1 MRLSPQD
8 RRVLD
13 TRLRSGPR
21 LSGPLA
27 LIIFVV
33 CLIAP
38 SSAAAETYAQAVEAT
53 SGLVHFWPMGESSGS
68 SFADVVGSDNAS
80 VGSGVTLGEP
90 GGLVGDSA
98 NSALFDGSSGS
109 ASASVN
115 LSGTHELTVEF
126 WMKWGSYASD
136 DRLALEFTANFNEY
150 PGGFL
155 VDPDATP
162 GSDFA
167 VSIGSSGSRNTTYFE
182 RPSAGVWHHYAFVID
197 TEAPAETEITP
208 YVDGKAVSYT
218 KTVSGTG
225 AGNFANSTLFWMSR
239 DSSGL
244 FGAGDMQ
251 DLALYTG
258 ALSASMIADHY
269 EIGAGGP
276 KASFTS
282 LPVEATVGV
291 PVRLDASGSTS
302 PTEITDYAWDFD
314 GGGGYGTDGGGSSSM
329 SHTFSAPGTYTVELR
344 VKDSTGAT
352 ATVSHT
358 ITVAAALGAYEQGV
372 ENTSGIEHFWPMG
385 ESSGSLFS
393 DVVGGADASLVG
405 GVTLGVM
412 GGLVGDSS
420 TSALFDGSS
429 GAAHAPVDLSGSGK
443 HTVELWMKWHAFG
456 EDDALALEFT
466 PNFNENAGGF
476 LVDPNAGG
484 SFGVGVGKDSSRNN
498 SFFAQPSAE
507 AWHYYAFVIDTE
519 ASGAS
524 EITPYVDG
532 HAVSYSKTE
541 SGTGGG
547 FADSTLYWMS
557 RDAGS
562 LFGSGDMQ
570 DLALYNGTLSSS
582 TIAAHYEA
590 GKGGPKASFTT
601 APVVASVG
609 VPVRLNASGSSS
621 PGGSLTDYA
630 WDFDGGKTYSTDG
643 GSSASESHT
652 FSSPGTY
659 TIDLR
664 VKDSLGEMATT
675 SQTVTVGAALGQYEQ
690 AVEDTTAVAHFWP
703 MGEASGSSFVDLVG
717 GDSASLEG
725 GVTLGQTGGLVEDS
739 STASL
744 FDGSSGAAHAPVDLS
759 GTHQLTVEFWMKWS
773 SYGPD
778 DRLALEFT
786 PNFNEHSGGFLVD
799 PDATPGSDFA
809 VSIGQGGTS
818 RNTVFFERPSAGAWH
833 YYAFAIDTSAAA
845 ETEITPYVDG
855 HAVSY
860 TKPESGTGAGSFANS
875 TLYWM
880 SRDASSLFGAGEMQD
895 LALYEGTLSAG
906 TVLEHY
912 ERGENSYRVANTTP
926 PSIEGAAQDGKTLT
940 ANVGV
945 WSGATP
951 ISYAYQWQSCNS
963 TGGECED
970 IEGAT
975 DPSYALTSAD
985 LETML
990 RVRVTATNP
999 GGSAEHTSAA
1009 SSVVESGPPDELE
1022 APSITGDPNA
1032 SETLYGDPGL
1042 WGGTGAELSYQ
1053 WERCDATGGE
1063 CADIAGAVAAEYEL
1077 REGDI
1082 GATLRLRV
1090 GASNELGSV
1099 TTLSRSTQVIG
1110 AASLMP
1116 ANNFGPSLSGTVQSG
1131 DVLTVSPGAWTGVGS
1146 ITYAYAWERC
1156 DAYGSECEERSG
1168 EHASSYT
1175 LEAEDAGHTIRAL
1188 VTTTDANGSL
1198 TRAVGTEQPVAA
1210 EPGPLNAQA
1219 PSVAGAPVEGQTLQA
1234 APGAWSGTG
1243 TIGYVYQWQRCGED
1257 GEGCT
1262 AISGATSASYTLV
1275 TGDVG
1280 SAVRVLVTA
1289 SDEDGSSQGVSS
1301 PTPTIGT
1308 SAPLDASLPSIS
1320 GVGEIGEPLSANPG
1334 IWSGEGAVSF
1344 SLQWRRCN
1352 EAGEECSDISGATH
1366 ETYVPGEADAGNTV
1380 KVIVTASDPS
1390 GSASAMSVASAPISA
1405 TPVAPT
1411 DLFAPSVEG
1420 ALTKGDTLTATPGT
1434 WYGSEPITY
1443 GYRWQRCDEGGEEC
1457 SNISGAT
1464 GETYVLTEAD
1474 VGATIRVVVTATN
1487 SAGSES
1493 AESPT
1498 GETVDT
1504 PGPPVAGDEGPEIR
1518 GEGQVGQQLFAE
1530 NGSWSGSRPLTY
1542 AYRWE
1547 RCDAAGEACVAIAGA
1562 TAPSYTPASEDASH
1576 TLRLAVTAENTL
1588 GHTAALTPTVPVAA
1602 AGEASTSSAIK
1613 LAEETDPS
1621 VLQPSTSATL
1631 DEQEVKP
1638 ATSDPGEELAAIT
1651 TLTSSSISKETPGEF
1666 SVNTPEG
1673 ELSIA
1678 PLDTAANATK
1688 LPTIV
1693 NNTAAV
1699 FAETSSHTDTI
1710 VRPEALGATTLLQ
1723 LRSAEAPTSFSWEI
1737 GLGPDQHLEEL
1748 PSGGIAVVEEVPGS
1762 FLEGSPGE
1770 EFEPSTPESAEASE
1784 GEGVGGD
1791 EAEKALGS
1799 SLEEE
1804 SPLEKLPAAPHMST
1818 PEVAPG
1824 SHELTPQDTSA
1835 QYEHGTSAVAE
1846 AETHTGGATLMV
1858 IEPPVVEDASG
1869 ESVPA
1874 TLSLEGDTVT
1884 LAISVEAETKYPVTA
1899 QASVAAPS
1907 DLASTSRSH
1916 TVRYGLS
1923 DPKPQSFETSDEA
1936 GEIVPGFDPHLTGG
1950 SLQVGTARDVIPY
1963 NTEPEKDKG
1972 FIEWLEAVKRDKL
1985 QPFIT
1990 FEATDP
1996 EFNACAEKKSCP
2008 ATSVKEYEDGIA
2020 RFMSGVIKLYKKSP
2034 AIIPTVKLW
2043 GSWNEP
2049 DLSNEHKKNPLYKD
2063 PGRAALFWKIARLAL
2078 KNRKCDCTLV
2088 AGEFFD
2094 YSKYALEYKSA
2105 MLKNH
2110 KDWRGK
2116 PHVWGIHDY
2125 YDLTHFWEN
2134 HRNSEEPGF
2143 VRFTSKRLG
2152 HPRVWLSE
2160 EGVTLQ
2166 NGATEEGLN
2175 GRPKRQAEAAE
2186 DFTRLGAGPGSKVDR
2201 AYYYLYRGPSEK
2213 AIKEQKN
2220 EHLFDSALLPGEE
2233 VIKEKG
2239 HAAENPRQ
2247 AYCVLALGKK
2257 GCPAKSATLTPISGT
2272 LGMTAGQTALTV
2284 DPGGLPSTYWVEYGT
2299 TTAYGHSTSPV
2310 STESETGLQSEGASI
2325 GGLEPCT
2332 TYHYQA
2338 EAENEANEGVASLGG
2353 DRTFTTRCE
2362 VGIFVARNGWGSPAK
2377 IWETDP
2383 AGSMPHAVGLA
2394 PEGSDP
2400 SLSPDAQSIAYSA
2413 NHSSSPSVVR
2423 IRPLA
2428 GGTSTTVYSGEGAI
2442 GEPTWSPDGTKLIFA
2457 VRTFGSGAHIDID
2470 RVDTD
2475 GSDPKTL
2482 VTIAGSS
2489 GIFQFPSYSPDG
2501 SKILFLAPTGGG
2513 GAPEVNVANADGSGV
2528 EAVTSPSAVI
2538 PEEHPR
2544 FSPDG
2549 TKIVFSGSLP
2559 ESVSEEYN
2567 QRIYTINADGSGLT
2581 ELTHGLTEA
2590 NEEWAFEPE
2599 WTPDGSKIIY
2609 PYELNEGG
2617 SLQKYELYVVNADG
2631 SDEGAPFLSGL
2642 TGVTESW
2649 GMSFAP

>member
-1 MRLSPQD
+1 MRTSPQD
-8 RRVLD
+8 RRVLN
-13 TRLRSGPR
+13 TRRTPGSR
-21 LSGPLA
+21 LNGPLA
-27 LIIFVV
+27 LVIIVV

-38 SSAAAETYAQAVEAT
+38 SGAAAETYAQAVEGT

-98 NSALFDGSSGS
+98 TSALFDGSSGS

-136 DRLALEFTANFNEY
+136 DRLALEFTPNFNEY
-150 PGGFL
+150 TGGFL

-167 VSIGSSGSRNTTYFE
+167 VSIGSSSSRNTTYFG

-244 FGAGDMQ
+244 FGVGDMQ
-251 DLALYTG
+251 DLALYTS
-258 ALSASMIADHY
+258 ALSASTIADHY

-276 KASFTS
+276 KASFAS
-282 LPVEATVGV
+282 LPVDATAGV

-314 GGGGYGTDGGGSSSM
+314 GAGGYGTDGGGSSSM

-358 ITVAAALGAYEQGV
+358 ITVAAALGAYEQRV
-372 ENTSGIEHFWPMG
+372 ENTSGVEHFWPMG
-385 ESSGSLFS
+385 ESSGSSFA
-393 DVVGGADASLVG
+393 DVFGGADASLTG
-405 GVTLGVM
+405 GVTLGET

-429 GAAHAPVDLSGSGK
+429 GSAHAPVDLSGSGK
-443 HTVELWMKWHAFG
+443 HTVDFWMKWHAFG

-466 PNFNENAGGF
+466 SNFNENAGGF

-507 AWHYYAFVIDTE
+507 VWHYYAFVIDTE

-547 FADSTLYWMS
+547 FANSTLYWMS
-557 RDAGS
+557 RDASS
-562 LFGSGDMQ
+562 LLGSGDMQ

-664 VKDSLGEMATT
+664 VKDSLGETAAT
-675 SQTVTVGAALGQYEQ
+675 SQTVTVGAALGEYEQ
-690 AVEDTTAVAHFWP
+690 AVENTTGVAHYWP
-703 MGEASGSSFVDLVG
+703 MGEPSGSSFADLVG
-717 GDSASLEG
+717 GDNASLEG

-855 HAVSY
+855 HTVSY
-860 TKPESGTGAGSFANS
+860 TKPESDTGAGSFANS

-906 TVLEHY
+906 VILEHY
-912 ERGENSYRVANTTP
+912 EHGENTYRVANTTP
-926 PSIEGAAQDGKTLT
+926 PSIEGTAQDGKTLT

-945 WSGATP
+945 WSGVTP
-951 ISYAYQWQSCNS
+951 ISFAYQWQSCDS

-985 LETML
+985 LETTL

-999 GGSAEHTSAA
+999 GGSAEHTSTA
-1009 SSVVESGPPDELE
+1009 SSAVESGPPDELE
-1022 APSITGDPNA
+1022 APSITGDPNVG
-1032 SETLYGDPGL
+1032 ETLYGDPGL
-1042 WGGTGAELSYQ
+1042 WGGTGTELSYQ
-1053 WERCDATGGE
+1053 WEKCNATGGE
-1063 CADIAGAVAAEYEL
+1063 CADITGASGAEYEL
-1077 REGDI
+1077 IEGDI

-1099 TTLSRSTQVIG
+1099 TTLSRSTPVIG
-1110 AASLMP
+1110 TASLMP

-1131 DVLTVSPGAWTGVGS
+1131 HVLTVSPGAWTGVGS

-1156 DAYGSECEERSG
+1156 DAYGSVCEERSG
-1168 EHASSYT
+1168 EHASSYA
-1175 LEAEDAGHTIRAL
+1175 LEAEDVGHTIRAL

-1210 EPGPLNAQA
+1210 NPGPLDTQA
-1219 PSVAGAPVEGQTLQA
+1219 PSTAGAPVEGQGLHAT
-1234 APGAWSGTG
+1234 PGAWSGTG
-1243 TIGYVYQWQRCGED
+1243 TIEYTYQWQRCDEA
-1257 GEGCT
+1257 GEGCA
-1262 AISGATSASYTLV
+1262 AISGATSASYTLL

-1280 SAVRVLVTA
+1280 SSVRVLVTA
-1289 SDEDGSSQGVSS
+1289 GDEGGSSQGVSS

-1308 SAPLDASLPSIS
+1308 PAPLDASLPSIS
-1320 GVGEIGEPLSANPG
+1320 GLGELGEPLSANSG
-1334 IWSGEGAVSF
+1334 IWSGEGAVS
-1344 SLQWRRCN
+1344 SSYQWQRCN
-1352 EAGEECSDISGATH
+1352 EAGGECSNISGATG
-1366 ETYVPGEADAGNTV
+1366 ETYVPSEADTGNAV
-1380 KVIVTASDPS
+1380 RVVVTASDPS
-1390 GSASAMSVASAPISA
+1390 GSASATSVASAPISA

-1411 DLFAPSVEG
+1411 DLFAPAVEG
-1420 ALTKGDTLTATPGT
+1420 ALTEGDTLTAAPGT
-1434 WYGSEPITY
+1434 WYGSEPISY
-1443 GYRWQRCDEGGEEC
+1443 AYQWQRCNEEDEEC

-1464 GETYVLTEAD
+1464 GETYMLAEAD
-1474 VGATIRVVVTATN
+1474 VSATIRVIVTASN

-1493 AESPT
+1493 VESPT
-1498 GETVDT
+1498 SETVDA
-1504 PGPPVAGDEGPEIR
+1504 PGPPATSDEGPAIR
-1518 GEGQVGQQLFAE
+1518 GEGQVGQHLFAE
-1530 NGSWSGSRPLTY
+1530 NGSWTGSRPLTY

-1547 RCDAAGEACVAIAGA
+1547 RCSASGETCTAIAGA
-1562 TAPSYTPASEDASH
+1562 TAPTYTPASEDANH

-1621 VLQPSTSATL
+1621 VLQPSTGTTIEA
-1631 DEQEVKP
+1631 QEVKP

-1666 SVNTPEG
+1666 AVNTPDG
-1673 ELSIA
+1673 ELSLA
-1678 PLDTAANATK
+1678 PIGTAGGATT

-1693 NNTAAV
+1693 NNAAAV
-1699 FAETSSHTDTI
+1699 YAQTSKATDTI
-1710 VRPEALGATTLLQ
+1710 VRPEALGASALLQ
-1723 LRSAEAPTSFSWEI
+1723 LRSNEAPNSFSWEVD
-1737 GLGPDQHLEEL
+1737 LGADQYLE
-1748 PSGGIAVVEEVPGS
+1748 PQSDGSIAVVESAPGTY
-1762 FLEGSPGE
+1762 FEEPPGE
-1770 EFEPSTPESAEASE
+1770 AFESSPESGEANE
-1784 GEGVGGD
+1784 AEGVGG
-1791 EAEKALGS
+1791 EVAEKELES
-1799 SLEEE
+1799 SFEGE
-1804 SPLEKLPAAPHMST
+1804 SPLEKLPAAPHVTT
-1818 PEVAPG
+1818 PAVGLEAG
-1824 SHELTPQDTSA
+1824 ELHPQDTA
-1835 QYEHGTSAVAE
+1835 KQYEHGTSAVE
-1846 AETHTGGATLMV
+1846 ASETLTGGRTLMV
-1858 IEPPVVEDASG
+1858 IEAPRVIDAAG
-1869 ESVPA
+1869 A
-1874 TLSLEGDTVT
+1874 TISASLGAEGDTVT
-1884 LAISVEAETKYPVTA
+1884 LSIFTGSGTAYPVTA
-1899 QASVAAPS
+1899 QTAVAAQT
-1907 DLASTSRSH
+1907 DAASTTKAH
-1916 TVRYGLS
+1916 AVHYGLS
-1923 DPKPQSFETSDEA
+1923 DPKLQSFTTTDEN
-1936 GEIVPGFDPHLTGG
+1936 GKLVSGFDPNLKTGPMH
-1950 SLQVGTARDVIPY
+1950 VGTARLVLNY
-1963 NTEPEKDKG
+1963 NTLPTNPQLA
-1972 FIEWLEAVKRDKL
+1972 EWLKAVGNDGL
-1985 QPFIT
+1985 QPYIT
-1990 FEATDP
+1990 LRECKPQAGFP
-1996 EFNACAEKKSCP
+1996 ACPLIAPSIEVYRREITKLMKGLIHGNSEK
-2008 ATSVKEYEDGIA
+2008 GIPPV
-2020 RFMSGVIKLYKKSP
+2020 SI
-2034 AIIPTVKLW
+2034 W
-2043 GSWNEP
+2043 GAWNEP
-2049 DLSNEHKKNPLYKD
+2049 DNGHDPLHSI
-2063 PGRAALFWKIARLAL
+2063 PSGARRAAYFWQVMRKAANKIG
-2078 KNRKCDCTLV
+2078 CHCTVV
-2088 AGEFFD
+2088 AGEFT
-2094 YSKYALEYKSA
+2094 EYNRHYIEAYRNTILKSQIYW
-2105 MLKNH
+2105 H
-2110 KDWRGK
+2110 GK
-2116 PHVWGIHDY
+2116 PHVWGLHDY
-2125 YDLTHFWEN
+2125 RDLKYFHLE
-2134 HRNSEEPGF
+2134 HRNTDAIAFEKI
-2143 VRFTSKRLG
+2143 TKTNLG
-2152 HPRVWLSE
+2152 HPHIWLSE
-2160 EGVTLQ
+2160 LGVELQ
-2166 NGATEEGLN
+2166 DNEQWTSLVGH
-2175 GRPKRQAEAAE
+2175 PKLQRRAAE
-2186 DFTRLGAGPGSKVDR
+2186 DFLSIGPAHPRIDR
-2201 AYYYLYRGPSEK
+2201 EYYYLYVGPTQA
-2213 AIKEQKN
+2213 AIEQHKPK
-2220 EHLFDSALLPGEE
+2220 HQFDSALLPGEG
-2233 VIKEKG
+2233 VIEEDEYK
-2239 HAAENPRQ
+2239 AEDPRP
-2247 AYCVLALGKK
+2247 AYCVLALGTK
-2257 GCPAKSATLTPISGT
+2257 GCQAKAVTLSPVAATIST
-2272 LGMTAGQTALTV
+2272 TAGKGLLTV
-2284 DPGGLPSTYWVEYGT
+2284 DPGGLASTFWVEYGT

-2310 STESETGLQSEGASI
+2310 ATLSETGIQSEDVSVE
-2325 GGLEPCT
+2325 GLEPCT

-2362 VGIFVARNGWGSPAK
+2362 VGIFVAREGTGSPAE

-2383 AGSMPHAVGLA
+2383 AGTMPHAVGSA

-2400 SLSPDAQSIAYSA
+2400 SLSPDGQSIAYSVY
-2413 NHSSSPSVVR
+2413 NGYYDPPEVR

-2428 GGTSTTVYSGEGAI
+2428 GGTPTTVYTYSPSEAAI

-2457 VRTFGSGAHIDID
+2457 VRIFGGETLINSVNA
-2470 RVDTD
+2470 D

-2482 VTIAGSS
+2482 ATFTGHD

-2501 SKILFLAPTGGG
+2501 SKIMFLAPISGNG
-2513 GAPEVNVANADGSGV
+2513 PPQIDVANADGSDV
-2528 EAVTSPSAVI
+2528 KTVTSPSAVI

-2549 TKIVFSGSLP
+2549 TKIAFSGSLP
-2559 ESVSEEYN
+2559 ESISPEYN
-2567 QRIYTINADGSGLT
+2567 QRIYTVNADGSGLT
-2581 ELTHGLTEA
+2581 ELTHELTEA

-2617 SLQKYELYVVNADG
+2617 SLQQYELYVVNADG